1 MMLVAAEL
9 AIKCS
14 AIVLAGLAARAL
26 LRRRSAALR
35 HRVLAAAVV
44 VAMAAVPLSGIL
56 PAWEIGPASPDGAA
70 ATEAVSLDASP
81 SGAAH
86 VATVTP
92 LPGDVAPESD
102 GAGRLL
108 AAAFIGWAG
117 GAALAFALIAIA
129 FARLA
134 RVTWTADRL
143 RDGRW
148 MRIAGEAA
156 AACGVTRRVTLLQ
169 TDTPDVLGTWGWL
182 RPRILLPAGASD
194 WPDDRVR
201 VVLCHELA
209 HIRRGDWALQ
219 IGAELLRALW
229 WCNPLFWIACT
240 RLRRDSEQAC
250 DDAVLRAGIAP
261 RDYAAHLLD
270 LARDARVS
278 SPMWMSALP
287 MARAST
293 LERRIVAMLNPDV
306 NRQPPSP
313 RAGWVA
319 VTALLA
325 LALPI
330 VAARTTAQTARP
342 LTGSVYDVSG
352 AVLPEVALTLE
363 DTKGLKLE
371 TTSDASGRFEFPPV
385 EPGRY
390 VLQAGIAGFRP
401 LRYELDLKVDRDWKR
416 AVTLQVGEVKE
427 SIVISASRPAEP
439 RAVAPIQAPTPVRV
453 GGNLRPPR
461 KLRDVKPVYPDAMR
475 EAGIEGLVLLEAT
488 IAGDG
493 SVRAVRVLSSQAHPD
508 LAVAAV
514 DAVRQWQFEPTLL
527 NGTPVDVTMAVTLE
541 FKLE

>member
-1 MMLVAAEL
+1 MLLAAEL
-9 AIKCS
+9 ALKCS

-26 LRRRSAALR
+26 LHRRSAALR
-35 HRVLAAAVV
+35 HRLLAAAI
-44 VAMAAVPLSGIL
+44 VAAIAAVPLSGIL
-56 PAWEIGPASPDGAA
+56 PAWEIRPTSSDV
-70 ATEAVSLDASP
+70 ATPVATATTLDTRAPSP
-81 SGAAH
+81 SH
-86 VATVTP
+86 IATATP
-92 LPGDVAPESD
+92 LPHDVVRKEED
-102 GAGRLL
+102 AGRFLF
-108 AAAFIGWAG
+108 AAFIAWVA
-117 GAALAFALIAIA
+117 GAAIAFTLIGIA

-134 RVTWTADRL
+134 HVAWTARRL
-143 RDGRW
+143 QDGRW
-148 MRIAGEAA
+148 VRIARELA
-156 AACGVTRRVTLLQ
+156 AACGVTRRVRLLQ
-169 TDTPDVLGTWGWL
+169 TDTPDMLGTFGWL

-209 HIRRGDWALQ
+209 HIRRSDWILQ
-219 IGAELLRALW
+219 IAAELLRALW
-229 WCNPLFWIACT
+229 WCNPICWIACS

-250 DDAVLRAGIAP
+250 DDAVLEAGVAP
-261 RDYAAHLLD
+261 REYAAHLLD
-270 LARDARVS
+270 LARDARVA

-293 LERRIVAMLNPDV
+293 LERRIAAMLNPDL
-306 NRQPPSP
+306 NRQPLSR

-319 VTALLA
+319 VSALLA

-330 VAARTTAQTARP
+330 AAARTTAQTARA
-342 LTGSVYDVSG
+342 LTGWVYDVSG
-352 AVLPEVALTLE
+352 AMLPEVALTLE
-363 DTKGLKLE
+363 DAKGLKLE

-390 VLQAGIAGFRP
+390 VLKAGLAGFRS
-401 LRYELDLKVDRDWKR
+401 LRYELELTEDRDWKR

-427 SIVISASRPAEP
+427 SIVVSAPRPAES
-439 RAVAPIQAPTPVRV
+439 RAVSPIQTPTPVRV

-461 KLRDVKPVYPDAMR
+461 KVRDVKPVYPDAMR

-527 NGTPVDVTMAVTLE
+527 NGRPVDVTMTVTLE